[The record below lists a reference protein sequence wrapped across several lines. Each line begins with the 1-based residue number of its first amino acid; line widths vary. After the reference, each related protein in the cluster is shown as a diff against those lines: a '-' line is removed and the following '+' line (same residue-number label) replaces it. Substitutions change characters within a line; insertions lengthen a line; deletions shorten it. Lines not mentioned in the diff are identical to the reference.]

1 MTEASSNHRLMPE
14 LRHCSSCHPCPRCS
28 ALSEGK
34 EVAASR
40 LSCFDGPPEE
50 KTEVHVATCRHGREG
65 DEKDRGTKRDGE
77 QERVNPR
84 SPAASPESLLL
95 LASSIDNADKSNE
108 GRRTCCRRGLRLPCD
123 SRRPV
128 GSSQCVVDV
137 KCNMENGMDGV
148 LTTKCVSMI
157 RGSVLFNKPLAWA
170 IFSGDQ
176 LFDEKG
182 KKYVDIGSEDLAS
195 RMEKISLCGGFS
207 EQEYVG
213 IVDLFP
219 ERITAEQEQIV

>member
-1 MTEASSNHRLMPE
+1 MPE

-84 SPAASPESLLL
+84 SPAASPES
-95 LASSIDNADKSNE
+95 
-108 GRRTCCRRGLRLPCD
+108 
-123 SRRPV
+123 
-128 GSSQCVVDV
+128 
-137 KCNMENGMDGV
+137 
-148 LTTKCVSMI
+148 
-157 RGSVLFNKPLAWA
+157 
-170 IFSGDQ
+170 
-176 LFDEKG
+176 
-182 KKYVDIGSEDLAS
+182 EDLAS